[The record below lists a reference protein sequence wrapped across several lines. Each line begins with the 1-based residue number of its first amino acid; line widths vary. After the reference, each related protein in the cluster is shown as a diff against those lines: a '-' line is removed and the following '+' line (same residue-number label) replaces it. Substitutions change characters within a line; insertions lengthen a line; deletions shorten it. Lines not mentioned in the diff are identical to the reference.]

1 MILLRGWEP
10 PGYRRGYSRKG
21 HLPCVR
27 GRCTSSRWGG
37 SGSVHVCWF
46 MCVLGK
52 YPVCFQFYRTKCQS
66 RKLRHVIFWNI
77 CIKNP
82 NLRKFFLC
90 LPCFIRRFRG
100 KNSPYPTVRAWRVL
114 SLFVGCLVKLN
125 SVAACYY
132 VVFVGAIPHKV
143 DVTVCGAPAQTIS
156 FYERPNHHIAAATS
170 AQHLYSLQSPCASLL
185 HPETQY
191 RNQPKQPQ
199 PRQNQIQNQ
208 PETSNEP
215 PESYP

>member
-1 MILLRGWEP
+1 MRLEIITFLTHMILLRGWEP

-66 RKLRHVIFWNI
+66 RKLRHVIFCNI

-82 NLRKFFLC
+82 NLRIFC
-90 LPCFIRRFRG
+90 LLPLIYKEIQMQKLATPYDEGVASFEPICGMPCEI
-100 KNSPYPTVRAWRVL
+100 
-114 SLFVGCLVKLN
+114 
-125 SVAACYY
+125 
-132 VVFVGAIPHKV
+132 
-143 DVTVCGAPAQTIS
+143 
-156 FYERPNHHIAAATS
+156 E
-170 AQHLYSLQSPCASLL
+170 
-185 HPETQY
+185 
-191 RNQPKQPQ
+191 
-199 PRQNQIQNQ
+199 
-208 PETSNEP
+208 
-215 PESYP
+215 

>member
-1 MILLRGWEP
+1 MSVEKAKTRHLLE
-10 PGYRRGYSRKG
+10 YLHKKSEFKE
-21 HLPCVR
+21 
-27 GRCTSSRWGG
+27 
-37 SGSVHVCWF
+37 
-46 MCVLGK
+46 
-52 YPVCFQFYRTKCQS
+52 
-66 RKLRHVIFWNI
+66 I
-77 CIKNP
+77 
-82 NLRKFFLC
+82 FLC

-208 PETSNEP
+208 PENSNER